1 MYDMPLRRCVLK
13 KMGFSQPTL
22 TIQDRS
28 KILFPSLK
36 FLVATGTHY
45 SLQNLQ
51 RGSREIQQEPAKDEN
66 TCVVL
71 SCFSHIQ
78 LFAIL
83 WTIAHQALLS
93 VGFPRQEYWSEL
105 PCPPP
110 GDLPNP
116 GIEPTSLMSPPFAGT
131 FFTAEPLQC
140 NLILI

>member
-93 VGFPRQEYWSEL
+93 MGFSGQEYWTEL

-110 GDLPNP
+110 RGSSRIRSQTPVCL
-116 GIEPTSLMSPPFAGT
+116 LHW
-131 FFTAEPLQC
+131 
-140 NLILI
+140 